1 MKKWLSYLFIS
12 LFLLPGAK
20 AQPLPTVETRPG
32 IPGFMVDLKGEVLVN
47 KYSKVTEGSPFFSD
61 DWLKGKFI
69 GTDGKLYDNL
79 AIKLDLVENDIY
91 FLNDQAKEMILKT
104 PVNYLHLSN
113 PMTGQ
118 SFSFIKTDLLCQS
131 NPKTWFQVL
140 DTGKAWLLK
149 SEPKQVSELTTYA
162 SAVKEEKIISGV
174 YYYILFKQECFPIK
188 SAQELWEKL
197 NNQKPGFAE
206 KTTAKGPAKKSEE
219 ELIRLTRRF
228 NEKPL

>member
-1 MKKWLSYLFIS
+1 MKKPLLYLLIS
-12 LFLLPGAK
+12 LFILPGAK

-32 IPGFMVDLKGEVLVN
+32 IPGFLVDLKGEVLVN
-47 KYSKVTEGSPFFSD
+47 KYSKVTDGSPFFSD

-69 GTDGKLYDNL
+69 GSDGKLYDNL
-79 AIKLDLVENDIY
+79 SLKLDLVENDIY

-104 PVNYLHLSN
+104 PVKHLNLSN
-113 PMTGQ
+113 SMTGQ
-118 SFSFIKTDLLCQS
+118 SFTFIKTDLLCQS

-149 SEPKQVSELTTYA
+149 SQPKQVSELTTYG
-162 SAVKEEKIISGV
+162 SAVTEEKIITGV
-174 YYYILFKQECFPIK
+174 YYYLLLKQDCFPIK

-197 NNQKPGFAE
+197 NVKNPGFTE
-206 KTTAKGPAKKSEE
+206 KTAVKGPAKKSEE

-228 NEKPL
+228 NEKTL